1 MKILHAAD
9 LHIDSPLGGLTAYEG
24 APVSEIRGATRRAV
38 ENLINTA
45 VEQEVDLVVVAGD
58 IFDGDWRDFN
68 TGLFWVGQLGRLQ
81 DAGIPVVMVAG
92 NHDAAS
98 EISRNLRLPPNVT
111 KFSESRAET
120 KIFDDLDLAVVGQG
134 YATRAVTKDLVSSFP
149 DADSHLF
156 TLGLLHTSLDGRPGH
171 ACYAPCAVD
180 ELRSKGYDYWALGH
194 VHQREEVNVDPWIVF
209 PGNLQGRHAREIGPK
224 GATLATVLSNAVDS
238 IEALELDVV
247 RWHLCVVDAA
257 ELTGVDDVLA
267 AITDRFDSIANEPG
281 HRLAAVRVQ
290 IVGASPAHE
299 ELWRDP
305 HSFEAEVRS
314 IAVQADRVWVE
325 KVKIETSRALDLA
338 RAREDDVVGV
348 LAKRIADLRSDPE
361 LLAAYEPLFADIR
374 KKIGADARSGDEA
387 PVDTRQIGTVDH
399 LASCLD
405 ASLEMVVALLAK
417 ERA

>member
-38 ENLINTA
+38 ENLVNTA

-68 TGLFWVGQLGRLQ
+68 TGLFWVGQLGRLH

-111 KFSESRAET
+111 KFSDSRPET
-120 KIFDDLDLAVVGQG
+120 KTFDDLELAVVGQG
-134 YATRAVTKDLVSSFP
+134 YATRAVTKDLVLSFP
-149 DADSHLF
+149 EADSHLF

-194 VHQREEVNVDPWIVF
+194 IHQREEVNVDPWIVF

-224 GATLATVLSNAVDS
+224 GATLVTVLSNAVDS

-247 RWHLCVVDAA
+247 RWHLCVVNAA
-257 ELTGVDDVLA
+257 ELAGVDDILV
-267 AITDRFDSIANEPG
+267 AIADRFASIANEPG

-305 HSFEAEVRS
+305 HAFEGEVRS

-325 KVKIETSRALDLA
+325 KVKVETSRALDLVS
-338 RAREDDVVGV
+338 AREDDVVGV
-348 LAKRIADLRSDPE
+348 LAKRIADLRADPE

-387 PVDTRQIGTVDH
+387 PVDTRQIGTIDH

-405 ASLEMVVALLAK
+405 ASLEMVVALLAE

>member
-1 MKILHAAD
+1 VKILHAAD

-45 VEQEVDLVVVAGD
+45 VEQKVDLVVVAGD

-68 TGLFWVGQLGRLQ
+68 TGLFWVGQLGRLH

-111 KFSESRAET
+111 KFSESRPET
-120 KIFDDLDLAVVGQG
+120 KTFDDLELAVVGQG
-134 YATRAVTKDLVSSFP
+134 YATRAVTKDLVLSFP

-171 ACYAPCAVD
+171 ACYAPCAID

-194 VHQREEVNVDPWIVF
+194 IHQREEVNADPWIVF
-209 PGNLQGRHAREIGPK
+209 PGNLQGRHARENGPK
-224 GATLATVLSNAVDS
+224 GATLVTVLSNAVDS

-257 ELTGVDDVLA
+257 ELTGVDDVLV
-267 AITDRFDSIANEPG
+267 AITDRFASIANEPG

-299 ELWRDP
+299 ELWRNP
-305 HSFEAEVRS
+305 HAFEAEVRS

-325 KVKIETSRALDLA
+325 KVKVETSRALDLA
-338 RAREDDVVGV
+338 SAREDDVVGV
-348 LAKRIADLRSDPE
+348 LAKRIADLRADPK

-405 ASLEMVVALLAK
+405 ASLEMVVALLAE